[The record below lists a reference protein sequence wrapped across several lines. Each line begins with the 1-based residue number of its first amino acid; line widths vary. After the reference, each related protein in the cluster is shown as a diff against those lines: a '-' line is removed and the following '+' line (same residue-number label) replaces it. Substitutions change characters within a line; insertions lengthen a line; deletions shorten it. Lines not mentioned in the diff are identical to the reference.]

1 MEIQKFSEQTRR
13 CYGSS
18 LDKGLNH
25 RMENL
30 LRKLNLPQTM
40 WLTRPQRLSSEQGPE
55 TTAPNSTGFDWAW
68 RRPSCYFIR
77 REQPRYHNG
86 YFIVGLLEALQN
98 GRISTTADNQSTE
111 SKPCFYV
118 FMLFYG
124 LKAEVT
130 GCVIKTLLVLS
141 QNGMFNCTYPILLFH
156 FKLQNF
162 VQPHFMIMN
171 GNDND
176 KVFLMSGAGC
186 WGCIGQ
192 HPCQ

>member
-1 MEIQKFSEQTRR
+1 MNDVSSEAMVTKTMRINVKVKSLEFQKFSEQTRR

-40 WLTRPQRLSSEQGPE
+40 WLTRPQRPSSEQGPE

-68 RRPSCYFIR
+68 RWPSCYFIR

-86 YFIVGLLEALQN
+86 YFVLGLLEALQN

-118 FMLFYG
+118 FY
-124 LKAEVT
+124 
-130 GCVIKTLLVLS
+130 VILRS
-141 QNGMFNCTYPILLFH
+141 Q
-156 FKLQNF
+156 
-162 VQPHFMIMN
+162 
-171 GNDND
+171 
-176 KVFLMSGAGC
+176 SG
-186 WGCIGQ
+186 
-192 HPCQ
+192 